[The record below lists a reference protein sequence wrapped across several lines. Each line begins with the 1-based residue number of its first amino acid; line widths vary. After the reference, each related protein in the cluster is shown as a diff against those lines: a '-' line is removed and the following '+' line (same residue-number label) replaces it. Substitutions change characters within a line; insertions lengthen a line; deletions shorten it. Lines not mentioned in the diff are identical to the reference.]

1 MNDITKGETLNVFT
15 AGTGV
20 GKSVAMCHITRDK
33 LEWEVK
39 RHKDIALILADQLNE
54 KIDECQNWKEH
65 CRALRE
71 EVARLRG
78 VIEEDAQ

>member
-1 MNDITKGETLNVFT
+1 MNDIE
-15 AGTGV
+15 
-20 GKSVAMCHITRDK
+20 RDK

-39 RHKDIALILADQLNE
+39 RHKDIASILAEQLNE

-65 CRALRE
+65 CRALRD

-78 VIEEDAQ
+78 VIEEDAKKSTEVDK